1 MRRRLQR
8 VGILVSAVALTVA
21 GAVPAGASVPTG
33 AAAEVAAVQDRLQSA
48 ADAGDVAGTRS
59 ALVDADALLSTVD
72 SAVDRGARELVATAD
87 DAATEALAE
96 LGTTFPVDAARA
108 DLPPVPV
115 LLNLLLQKILAIL
128 AELIANLLG
137 GLPAPIPPPIPVET
151 P

>member
-1 MRRRLQR
+1 MRRRLPL

-21 GAVPAGASVPTG
+21 GAVPAGAGVPTD
-33 AAAEVAAVQDRLQSA
+33 AAEVTALQARLQGA

-59 ALVDADALLSTVD
+59 ALVEADTLLTTVH
-72 SAVDRGARELVATAD
+72 SAVESGARELVATAD
-87 DAATEALAE
+87 DAAADALTELD
-96 LGTTFPVDAARA
+96 TTFPAAAARA

-115 LLNLLLQKILAIL
+115 LLNLLLQKVLAIL